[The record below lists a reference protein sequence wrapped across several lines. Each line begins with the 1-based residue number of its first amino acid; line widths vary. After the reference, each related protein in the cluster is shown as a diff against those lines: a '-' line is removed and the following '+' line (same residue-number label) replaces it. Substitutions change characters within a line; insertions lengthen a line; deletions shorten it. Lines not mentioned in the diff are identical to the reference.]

1 MEIDLPPLFLRRLEH
16 ILTPHHF
23 ACYQSALTT
32 EKMTSFRVNTLKA
45 EVEKIISE
53 LKELKFS
60 PEPISWCPDSFYLP
74 ASQRNALTKSTLLYE
89 GSIYIQNSSS
99 LFATLVLN
107 PQPLEEILDLAAAP
121 GGKTLHIAALM
132 HNQGRIAAVEP
143 VKDRFFRLKA
153 NVNNAKADIVKTYRK
168 DGITIGRL
176 VPERF
181 DRVLL
186 DAPCSS
192 EGRFNLKEPS
202 TFAFWSEKKI
212 LEMARKQKQ
221 LIHSAIQ
228 ALKPEGILVYCT
240 CSFAPEENEMIIDH
254 ALKKWGD
261 KIEILPFNVPFSN
274 YQPGLLSWKETH
286 FSPAM
291 KQAIRIIPDNKMNGF
306 FICKMRKVGCE

>member
-23 ACYQSALTT
+23 ACYQRALIT

-45 EVEKIISE
+45 DVEKIIDE
-53 LKELKFS
+53 LKELNFLL
-60 PEPISWCPDSFYLP
+60 EPISWCPDSFYLP
-74 ASQRNALTKSTLLYE
+74 ASQKNLLTKHPLLYK
-89 GSIYIQNSSS
+89 GYIYIQNSSS
-99 LFATLVLN
+99 LFATIVLN
-107 PQPLEEILDLAAAP
+107 PQPREEILDLAAAP

-143 VKDRFFRLKA
+143 VKDRYFRLKA
-153 NVNNAKADIVKTYRK
+153 NVNNAEADIVKIYRK

-192 EGRFNLKEPS
+192 EGRFNLNEPR

-228 ALKPEGILVYCT
+228 ALKPQGILVYCT

-254 ALKKWGD
+254 ALKKWGE
-261 KIEILPFNVPFSN
+261 KIEILPFDVPFSN
-274 YQPGLLSWKETH
+274 YQPGLLSWKEIR

-291 KQAIRIIPDNKMNGF
+291 KHAIRIIPDNKMNGF
-306 FICKMRKVGCE
+306 FICKIRKVGCE